1 MSHRIIK
8 DAAGAQWQVWS
19 VSPGA
24 LTPLQTLAVA
34 PQFAQGWLAF
44 ERMGG
49 GEASE
54 PAEKRRLAPIP
65 ADWATAPEHEVRAL
79 LSAAKPVPPRQ
90 QARQ

>member
-24 LTPLQTLAVA
+24 LTALQALAVA
-34 PQFAQGWLAF
+34 PQFAGGWLAF
-44 ERMGG
+44 ERMG
-49 GEASE
+49 EPSE

-90 QARQ
+90 APRH

>member
-19 VSPGA
+19 VSPGT

-34 PQFAQGWLAF
+34 PQFAGGWLAF
-44 ERMGG
+44 ERMG
-49 GEASE
+49 EATG

-90 QARQ
+90 QTRH

>member
-19 VSPGA
+19 VAPGA

-34 PQFAQGWLAF
+34 PQFADGWLAF
-44 ERMGG
+44 ERLG
-49 GEASE
+49 APSE

-90 QARQ
+90 QTRH

>member
-44 ERMGG
+44 ERMG
-49 GEASE
+49 ETTE

-65 ADWATAPEHEVRAL
+65 DDWATAPEHEVRRL
-79 LSAAKPVPPRQ
+79 LSAAKPVPPRPSP
-90 QARQ
+90 RH

>member
-19 VSPGA
+19 VSPGT

-34 PQFAQGWLAF
+34 PQFAHGWLAF
-44 ERMGG
+44 ERI
-49 GEASE
+49 GEPTE
-54 PAEKRRLAPIP
+54 PLEKRRLAPIP

-90 QARQ
+90 APRY

>member
-19 VSPGA
+19 VSPGT

-34 PQFAQGWLAF
+34 PQFAGGWLAF
-44 ERMGG
+44 ERMG
-49 GEASE
+49 APSE
-54 PAEKRRLAPIP
+54 PTEKRRLAPIP

-79 LSAAKPVPPRQ
+79 LSAAKPVAPRQ
-90 QARQ
+90 TPRH